1 MRPPTPLVYAAL
13 ALLLTIGTVM
23 DAGAAEP
30 TDAGKADA
38 AAEPDRC
45 RPTDIVFLIDNSASF
60 TGASKQVQAYAE
72 GVRSFLDSVGEQH
85 KISLVSFGVQPV
97 TMVEPVPN
105 TLEARDHLVARL
117 KTLRINEPWT
127 DVYGGID
134 QAYRETL
141 RDPSRRGVV
150 IMVSDGVISMPDPN
164 RPGSRAESKEAEAQ
178 QRVNIANR
186 LPDFVTKA
194 KASVFTVAYQHSKT
208 DNDLMKSI
216 AEGTGGFYAVGDNE
230 TLAEI
235 MREVAV
241 EMCKRDPIPVK
252 KAAPIPVAPVAP
264 PVVPPPVVAPPI
276 APPPV
281 VPPAGAPIGLILA
294 LAGAGVVAV
303 AGGVMLMGRG
313 RRRRR
318 AAAAATSAAHMD
330 VFSGSEGGASA
341 AAIAAGAAGSAAAAA
356 AAKASQRRSGG
367 GGGAEADRFFTR
379 SETITMDAVPE
390 SPRAK
395 GKSGSPSEPRSS
407 GSSGSTIS
415 PPSAGGSGRPGS
427 AAAPAAAIDRGRTP
441 DAVRGPPAKPP
452 GWGEQHMMKIV
463 GFTTGGNEIKEV
475 DFRRSG
481 DVVVAVGTGGGAVIP
496 VPPEKGNV
504 RGSVR
509 YTVEKDGTRVVRIH
523 EIPPGGFRDRDTGV
537 ALREGDV
544 LNNNQKIEWVKED
557 RGRYFEVFYK

>member
-13 ALLLTIGTVM
+13 ALLLTLGTVTT
-23 DAGAAEP
+23 AGAAEP
-30 TDAGKADA
+30 ADAGKSDT

-45 RPTDIVFLIDNSASF
+45 RPTDIIFLIDNSASF
-60 TGASKQVQAYAE
+60 TGASAQVKAYAA
-72 GVRSFLDSVGEQH
+72 GARRFLESLGSQHRISMIKFGEDANV
-85 KISLVSFGVQPV
+85 I
-97 TMVEPVPN
+97 VEPIAN
-105 TLEARDHLVARL
+105 TAENRETLVNAIEA
-117 KTLRINEPWT
+117 LRMNEPWT
-127 DVYGGID
+127 NVYAGVDLAFRKIRVD
-134 QAYRETL
+134 K
-141 RDPSRRGVV
+141 DRRGVV
-150 IMVSDGVISMPDPN
+150 LMISDGAISMHE
-164 RPGSRAESKEAEAQ
+164 PGSTRESDAVKAQ
-178 QRVNIANR
+178 QKQWIAGR
-186 LPDFVTKA
+186 LPDA
-194 KASVFTVAYQHSKT
+194 KGANASFFTVAYQNKFT
-208 DNDLMKSI
+208 DNELLKQI
-216 AEGTGGFYAVGDNE
+216 ADGTGGFYAMGDND
-230 TLAEI
+230 TLEDT
-235 MREVAV
+235 MKSVAV

-264 PVVPPPVVAPPI
+264 PVVAPPVVAPPI

-427 AAAPAAAIDRGRTP
+427 AAAPAAAIDHGRTP

-509 YTVEKDGTRVVRIH
+509 YTVEKDGTRVVRVH